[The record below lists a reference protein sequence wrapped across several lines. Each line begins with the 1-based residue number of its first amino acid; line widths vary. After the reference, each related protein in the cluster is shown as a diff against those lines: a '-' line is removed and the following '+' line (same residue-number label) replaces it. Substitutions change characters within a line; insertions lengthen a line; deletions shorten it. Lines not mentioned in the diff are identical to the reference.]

1 MGVAFTI
8 SSGDDQKNDNQCGES
23 FFIPYNKLRR
33 PPQSGLLLLLKHPQ
47 DVIDQQILGNST
59 LQDGIMKTIRVIA
72 TSCMLLATNGC
83 SSVMSHTGPNQGY
96 YPGTRASMDVLRDD
110 NTSWAMMPLV
120 ALDLPFSAVM
130 DTVLLPY
137 DYMRSGSDGTAD
149 SPRARILRG
158 EEQNLVASGDPAHA
172 ATAAPH

>member
-1 MGVAFTI
+1 
-8 SSGDDQKNDNQCGES
+8 
-23 FFIPYNKLRR
+23 
-33 PPQSGLLLLLKHPQ
+33 LLLLKHPQ

-59 LQDGIMKTIRVIA
+59 LQDGIIMKTMRVIA

-96 YPGTRASMDVLRDD
+96 YPGTRASVDILKDD

-120 ALDLPFSAVM
+120 ALDLPLSAVM

-137 DYMRSGSDGTAD
+137 DYMRSGSDATSD
-149 SPRARILRG
+149 SPKARILRG
-158 EEQNLVASGDPAHA
+158 EEQNLAASGDPAHA
-172 ATAAPH
+172 ATTTPH

>member
-1 MGVAFTI
+1 
-8 SSGDDQKNDNQCGES
+8 
-23 FFIPYNKLRR
+23 
-33 PPQSGLLLLLKHPQ
+33 
-47 DVIDQQILGNST
+47 
-59 LQDGIMKTIRVIA
+59 MKTIKVIA

-96 YPGTRASMDVLRDD
+96 YPGTRASMSMLKDD

-137 DYMRSGSDGTAD
+137 DYMRSGSDDTTD

-158 EEQNLVASGDPAHA
+158 EEQNLAAGGDPSHA
-172 ATAAPH
+172 ANVAAH